1 MFKGKF
7 KQDFGFHYNPYKFD
21 SSPEK
26 EFFSWLLGILDEDPA
41 DIEDIYYTGGM
52 DDPNKTE
59 FLFEYK
65 GRDDEY
71 HNYSPD
77 FLIRRKNGKVI
88 IVEIKAERFKEK
100 EKEKE
105 MRRIEGLNPDRL
117 KYEIVETKGEQLTF
131 EGLNQVREAIY
142 KYGGK

>member
-1 MFKGKF
+1 M
-7 KQDFGFHYNPYKFD
+7 
-21 SSPEK
+21 
-26 EFFSWLLGILDEDPA
+26 
-41 DIEDIYYTGGM
+41 
-52 DDPNKTE
+52 
-59 FLFEYK
+59 
-65 GRDDEY
+65 
-71 HNYSPD
+71 
-77 FLIRRKNGKVI
+77 I